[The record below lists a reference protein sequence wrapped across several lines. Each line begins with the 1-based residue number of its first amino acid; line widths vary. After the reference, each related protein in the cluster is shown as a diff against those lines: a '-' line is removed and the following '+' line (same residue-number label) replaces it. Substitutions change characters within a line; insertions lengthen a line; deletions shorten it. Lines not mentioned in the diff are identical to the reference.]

1 MRSFELDLELAP
13 VLQLAFQLARTPRDS
28 SVHCQDARDRADDRG
43 HEQSKDGE
51 FEHRHGAIKAHPSRG
66 QGVT

>member
-1 MRSFELDLELAP
+1 MCAFELGLELASL
-13 VLQLAFQLARTPRDS
+13 VQLAFQLACTPCNSR
-28 SVHCQDARDRADDRG
+28 VHDQDAGDRADDRS

-51 FEHRHGAIKAHPSRG
+51 FERRHGAIKAHPSRV